1 MIAQRAPE
9 LQPWDSPVEGV
20 SETQL
25 EGRLCCEKG
34 KIGCENKPALCI
46 ITRDVK
52 GAGLL
57 EISVCGNKITHSWEF
72 NMKKFPKLLLCS
84 AALAFAAGPAFA
96 NNVPNV
102 TDASGNAVRD
112 ASGTCVMSSGVS
124 SPECMP
130 KPEPAKPAAPAP
142 APAAPTPAAP
152 APAAKPAPASV
163 KQAIVIQADALFDF
177 DKSVVRPDGKK
188 TIDAAMAKLAG
199 ISLEMVIATGH
210 TDSIGTEAYNQKLSE
225 RRAAA
230 VKDYLVS
237 KGMPASKIT
246 TIGKGELQPVATNKT
261 AEGRQKNRR
270 VDIEF
275 KGVKQ

>member
-1 MIAQRAPE
+1 
-9 LQPWDSPVEGV
+9 
-20 SETQL
+20 
-25 EGRLCCEKG
+25 
-34 KIGCENKPALCI
+34 
-46 ITRDVK
+46 
-52 GAGLL
+52 
-57 EISVCGNKITHSWEF
+57 
-72 NMKKFPKLLLCS
+72 MKKFPKLLLCT

-102 TDASGNAVRD
+102 TDASGNPVRD
-112 ASGTCVMSSGVS
+112 ASGACVLSSGLS

-130 KPEPAKPAAPAP
+130 KPAEPAKPAPAP
-142 APAAPTPAAP
+142 APAAPAAP

-188 TIDAAMAKLAG
+188 TIDEAMAKLKG
-199 ISLEMVIATGH
+199 IDLEMVIATGH